1 MGFWERSGRREGVFD
16 LVFDLRVFGGIVRAA
31 GTAGLGTRAQGF
43 VDDRLDGSRAS
54 ATFGAAAQTS
64 VDLLGIT
71 RQVFSGADS
80 VTDVVVAD
88 EVAGTDNHENG
99 KGPSVMRGHSIFKT
113 AVGCKRKKRLF
124 K

>member
-1 MGFWERSGRREGVFD
+1 MRLGVP
-16 LVFDLRVFGGIVRAA
+16 RAVGA
-31 GTAGLGTRAQGF
+31 PGATGLGASTQSLVNDG
-43 VDDRLDGSRAS
+43 LDGARAS

-71 RQVFSGADS
+71 RQVFSGVDS

>member
-1 MGFWERSGRREGVFD
+1 VEFGISGGSERKVAREVLIRPGLAMRASRATGFGASAES
-16 LVFDLRVFGGIVRAA
+16 LVN
-31 GTAGLGTRAQGF
+31 
-43 VDDRLDGSRAS
+43 DRLDGARAS

-71 RQVFSGADS
+71 RQVFSGVDS

-88 EVAGTDNHENG
+88 EVAGTNDHENG